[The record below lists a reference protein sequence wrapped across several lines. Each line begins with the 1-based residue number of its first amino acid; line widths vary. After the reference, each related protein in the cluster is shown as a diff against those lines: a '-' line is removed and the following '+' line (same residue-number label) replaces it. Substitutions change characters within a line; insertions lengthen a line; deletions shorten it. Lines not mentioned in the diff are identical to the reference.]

1 MATRDEADGLPIGE
15 VLKRTRTRRKVDIRT
30 VEESTKIRIKYLRAL
45 ENEEWEVLPA
55 PAYAKGFLRT
65 YAQFLGLDG
74 DALVDEYRR
83 TVEAAQNADRAYSF
97 SEPVLERRRR
107 PGEEPRRG
115 WPVWASA
122 LGIVAA
128 AAVALLL
135 ILGLTGSEDQGKP
148 RHKGKHEHA
157 GHASK
162 GDTNQG
168 GSPAKPVTVALIT
181 RDAMEVCLVTGD
193 GRALID
199 SQTLISDSKEGPFQP
214 PADHYRLDLTS
225 GGALTLILDGQS
237 RPLRSR
243 GPTSYEISHKSVEQI
258 SYKGP
263 RCP

>member
-15 VLKRTRTRRKVDIRT
+15 VLKRTRTRRKLDIRT
-30 VEESTKIRIKYLRAL
+30 VEERTKIRIKYLRAL

-83 TVEAAQNADRAYSF
+83 TVEAAQNADRAYPF

-128 AAVALLL
+128 AAVVLLL
-135 ILGLTGSEDQGKP
+135 ILGLTGSDDQNKH
-148 RHKGKHEHA
+148 RHKGKHENA
-157 GHASK
+157 GHANR

-225 GGALTLILDGQS
+225 GGALTLILDGQP

-243 GPTSYEISHKSVEQI
+243 GPTSYEISHEAVQEI
-258 SYKGP
+258 GYKGP